1 MKRTNARL
9 KEWREGKMTANV
21 IRLENHIM
29 SNNSVTNS
37 ILSLVNEFAD
47 EAGANSQSTKSAYLN
62 DLKQFLSKT
71 YGTENVKVDLVV
83 HTMNRKQLI
92 QYRSVLIKSE
102 LKPSTINRKMSAIIE
117 FAKFLY
123 NSGYEIDL
131 VGINNIA
138 KLKTSKN
145 SYEVLSYDEAFE
157 FINWFK
163 ENEKEKA
170 IDKYYYTALAFD
182 TGIRAEA
189 LNNITPQSFIWKKGE
204 VILKG
209 IDKGKKQFI
218 KSLSLEFA
226 SAMFD
231 ELQLDKNSNEPIFN
245 FSSELR
251 YKMMKRAKKALG
263 YENRNIT
270 FHSFKKGA
278 VNYAYEATKD
288 IQIAKQV
295 GNHANINTTQIYLED
310 NKQAFQG
317 AISNKQKIDTAD
329 IRFSEYS
336 KTELIEVLSN
346 LPEAMQFMLKKELAL
361 LTKIK

>member
-1 MKRTNARL
+1 
-9 KEWREGKMTANV
+9 MTASV

-29 SNNSVTNS
+29 SSKSVTNS
-37 ILSLVNEFAD
+37 VMSLVNEFAN
-47 EAGANSQSTKSAYLN
+47 EAGANSQSTKLAYLN
-62 DLKQFLSKT
+62 DLKQYLSKVF
-71 YGTENVKVDLVV
+71 GSENIKVDLVV
-83 HTMNRKQLI
+83 YTMNRKQLI
-92 QYRSVLIKSE
+92 QYRSVLIDNK

-145 SYEVLSYDEAFE
+145 SYEVLSYDEALE

-170 IDKYYYTALAFD
+170 IEKYYYTALAFD
-182 TGIRAEA
+182 TGVRAEA
-189 LNNITPQSFIWKKGE
+189 LNNITPQSFIWKKEE
-204 VILKG
+204 VVLKG
-209 IDKGKKQFI
+209 VDKGKKQFI

-226 SAMFD
+226 SAMFSD
-231 ELQLDKNSNEPIFN
+231 LNLDKESTESIFN
-245 FSSELR
+245 FSSEVR
-251 YKMMKRAKKALG
+251 YKMMKRARKALG

-288 IQIAKQV
+288 IQVARQV

-310 NKQAFQG
+310 NKQVFQG

-329 IRFSEYS
+329 IRFSDYS
-336 KTELIEVLSN
+336 KTELIEALGN
-346 LPEAMQFMLKKELAL
+346 LPEAMQSMLKKELAS